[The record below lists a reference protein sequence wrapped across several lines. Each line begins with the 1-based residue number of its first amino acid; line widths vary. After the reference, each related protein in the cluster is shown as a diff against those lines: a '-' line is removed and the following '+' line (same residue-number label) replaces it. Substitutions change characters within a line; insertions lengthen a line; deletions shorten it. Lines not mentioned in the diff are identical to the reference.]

1 MPAFF
6 IAANIFIFLRVLS
19 QILATFYSVFFK
31 LSIPFSKIIYYLF
44 LYNIRL

>member
-6 IAANIFIFLRVLS
+6 IAANIFIFLRFLS
-19 QILATFYSVFFK
+19 QMLGIFYSGFFK